1 MRIKLTPAFIV
12 SFIALLFVMNEAH
25 EIVHTT
31 VGRLICGCWGQR
43 DFNVWGLCDDC
54 ITQHPA
60 ALFATFAGPI
70 FTFIMIWVGA
80 SYLKQSKSNQQKSF
94 GYALI
99 FANMPFA
106 RLFQPLT
113 GGGDEV
119 WALTKLLHN
128 RTLAQVIGFTV
139 ILLIT
144 AYPLYK
150 AYTLVQN
157 KRRVLWFILFFLTPV
172 LIDEVILLGVMNG
185 LLQKGL
191 LNTYWIL
198 GSPILVTVWTATV
211 LAVFVLMRKSIGRL
225 GEKKVVSASLQK
237 V

>member
-25 EIVHTT
+25 EIVHTS
-31 VGRLICGCWGQR
+31 VGRLICGGWGQR
-43 DFNVWGLCDDC
+43 DFNVWGLCGDC
-54 ITQHPA
+54 LAQHPA

-70 FTFIMIWVGA
+70 FTFIMIWIGA
-80 SYLKQSKSNQQKSF
+80 SYLGQNKTNEQRSF

-128 RTLAQVIGFTV
+128 RLLAQVIGFAV

-172 LIDEVILLGVMNG
+172 LIDEIILLGVMNG
-185 LLQKGL
+185 LLQKGI

-198 GSPILVTVWTATV
+198 GSPVLVTVWTATV
-211 LAVFVLMRKSIGRL
+211 LTVFILMRKSIGRL
-225 GEKKVVSASLQK
+225 GFTT
-237 V
+237 